1 MEQVVEKLDN
11 INRTLEKNNEIT
23 QKMLDVIQKPENPFF
38 KVLTIAGI
46 GVGILGII
54 QIIDTILKWF

>member
-11 INRTLEKNNEIT
+11 INRTLERNNEIT